1 MFGFYRG
8 ESDMEKLIQGLAK
21 FKSTDY
27 QQRKKLFKEL
37 ASGQSPEVLF
47 ITCSD
52 SRIDPNLITETEP
65 GDLFI
70 IRNAGNIV
78 PPHVMSAGGNTAT
91 IEYAV
96 QVLGV
101 KDIVVCGHT
110 DCGAMKGAMNPDS
123 LKSLP
128 HVSNWLSHSAA
139 ALARVKA
146 VHGDLCAEHTIDMI
160 QENVLLQMRHLE
172 THPSVA
178 AKLALGEVK
187 IHGWVYDIENGD
199 VTCYESSENA
209 FIKVEDWYDKTLRKS
224 A

>member
-1 MFGFYRG
+1 MKNI
-8 ESDMEKLIQGLAK
+8 MEKLIQGIAEFRNK
-21 FKSTDY
+21 DFKE
-27 QQRKKLFKEL
+27 RKTLFKEL
-37 ASGQSPEVLF
+37 ATGQSPEVLF

-52 SRIDPNLITETEP
+52 SRIDPGMITQTEP

-78 PPHVMSAGGNTAT
+78 PPHTMPGGGNTAT

-96 QVLGV
+96 SVLGV
-101 KDIVVCGHT
+101 KDIIICGHT

-128 HVSNWLSHSAA
+128 HVSNWLGHSLA

-146 VHGDLCAEHTIDMI
+146 RHSDLCEDHTLEMI
-160 QENVLLQMRHLE
+160 QENVLLQLKHIE

-178 AKLALGEVK
+178 SKLAVGEVK
-187 IHGWVYDIENGD
+187 LHGWIYDIAKGE
-199 VTCYESSENA
+199 VTCFDPEQGGFVPVEEWYRDHQKG
-209 FIKVEDWYDKTLRKS
+209 IKKL